1 MSLKYSIVKRK
12 DMSANAPADARLF
25 YGQTRAANKI
35 SFNKLCEAVASH
47 RTASR
52 GDVMLVI
59 DGLIHVM
66 IDRLSEGDVLKLD
79 GFGSFQLIAGSKGS
93 STAETFN
100 TSLFKRARIVFRP
113 GVLLRELTNNVKY
126 EKLQTTTVTVTEDCD
141 KEHVY

>member
-1 MSLKYSIVKRK
+1 M
-12 DMSANAPADARLF
+12 
-25 YGQTRAANKI
+25 
-35 SFNKLCEAVASH
+35 ASH
-47 RTASR
+47 STASR

-100 TSLFKRARIVFRP
+100 TALFKRARIVFRP